1 MMYVNSLLLDIKE
14 KRFLC
19 RVFYSVYFNV
29 LYCDGMS
36 IKENDRLINIC
47 SFYNL
52 KLYLFK
58 ICRLE
63 SDAFALRFK
72 RRGSLAMEGRSDAY
86 TTQKPN
92 LLTGGTD
99 KLFLGPQQGAVA
111 DVIEPL
117 NRDYPR
123 VIGCGD
129 TLHCFHLGLS
139 LQLLLPLH
147 TYNRIS
153 F

>member
-1 MMYVNSLLLDIKE
+1 M
-14 KRFLC
+14 C
-19 RVFYSVYFNV
+19 Q
-29 LYCDGMS
+29 
-36 IKENDRLINIC
+36 
-47 SFYNL
+47 
-52 KLYLFK
+52 FK
-58 ICRLE
+58 IRHLE

-72 RRGSLAMEGRSDAY
+72 HRVSLAMEAWSNLY

-139 LQLLLPLH
+139 LQLPLLLH
-147 TYNRIS
+147 TCNYIS

>member
-1 MMYVNSLLLDIKE
+1 MLYCKDMIVKESVGSVNIYSFNNFYASLLNSPFVIRCFHFEIKH
-14 KRFLC
+14 
-19 RVFYSVYFNV
+19 
-29 LYCDGMS
+29 
-36 IKENDRLINIC
+36 
-47 SFYNL
+47 
-52 KLYLFK
+52 
-58 ICRLE
+58 
-63 SDAFALRFK
+63 
-72 RRGSLAMEGRSDAY
+72 RGSHAVEDRSNPY

-99 KLFLGPQQGAVA
+99 KLFLGPRQGAVA

-139 LQLLLPLH
+139 LQLLLSLH
-147 TYNRIS
+147 PCSHIS